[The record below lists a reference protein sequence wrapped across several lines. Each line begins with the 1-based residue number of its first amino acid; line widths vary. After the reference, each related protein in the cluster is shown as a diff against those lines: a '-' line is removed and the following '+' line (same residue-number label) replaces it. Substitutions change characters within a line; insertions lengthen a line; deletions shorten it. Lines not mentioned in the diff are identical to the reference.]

1 VAGFKKTTTS
11 TTAKSRAD
19 WDTFKTEAG
28 IDDDLKQK
36 AKNGYLEKQDFL
48 ERTDWRQHEIELQNK
63 KDVGWKGMN

>member
-1 VAGFKKTTTS
+1 MAGFKKTTTS

-36 AKNGYLEKQDFL
+36 AKDGYLEKWAGLSHSDL
-48 ERTDWRQHEIELQNK
+48 
-63 KDVGWKGMN
+63 VCS